1 MNDRESSDSSSD
13 EFYEKIKAQ
22 LNIMDDEE
30 KSSRIVSRNEVLPKV
45 SFAPPESKEQREI
58 NFNYKHSDRIQLI
71 GKIESITKENITIY
85 SNLLEFVINLDQL
98 IVNSQQE
105 ILGKVDDVFGKVE
118 RPHYSILLDGYVNNL
133 IQTNQLK
140 IGDDVFINVDS
151 TSVLNPDAIQAIT
164 QVIYNV
170 IKSKKGCDASNQFDE
185 EVVNEGDIEY
195 SDDEIE
201 AFSKKRGNKEEGE
214 VKKNNK
220 KKEKHHNQQKH
231 DKQQPYPQQNNKVQ
245 GNNQQQQQQQQ
256 QMMQMQH
263 SMQQQQQYYQQMF
276 LQQQM
281 QLQMQQQQQYQQ
293 MMQNQ
298 QSFPQQQMQQPQY
311 IQQIYP
317 QPQQL
322 QPNPQLNLPYNPQ
335 QINQQLSQNLNSLFQ
350 NIKPQDQ

>member
-1 MNDRESSDSSSD
+1 MNDHESSDSSSD

-30 KSSRIVSRNEVLPKV
+30 RSSRIVSRNEVLPKV
-45 SFAPPESKEQREI
+45 AFVPPESKEQREF
-58 NFNYKHSDRIQLI
+58 NFNYKNSDRIQLI
-71 GKIESITKENITIY
+71 GKIESLTKENIIIY

-98 IVNSQQE
+98 IVNGQQE

-133 IQTNQLK
+133 VQTNQLK
-140 IGDDVFINVDS
+140 IGDDVFINIDS
-151 TSVLNPDAIQAIT
+151 TSVLNPDAI
-164 QVIYNV
+164 N
-170 IKSKKGCDASNQFDE
+170 KKGCDASNQFDE
-185 EVVNEGDIEY
+185 EVLNDCDVEY

-201 AFSKKRGNKEEGE
+201 AVSKKRGNKEEGE
-214 VKKNNK
+214 VKKNHK
-220 KKEKHHNQQKH
+220 KNKEKHPNQQKH
-231 DKQQPYPQQNNKVQ
+231 DKQLPFPQQKFKAQ
-245 GNNQQQQQQQQ
+245 GNNPQTQQQQQ

-263 SMQQQQQYYQQMF
+263 SMQQQQYYQQMF

-293 MMQNQ
+293 LISNQ
-298 QSFPQQQMQQPQY
+298 QAFPQQQMQQPQY
-311 IQQIYP
+311 MQQIYQ

-322 QPNPQLNLPYNPQ
+322 QPNPQLNLPYNTQ
-335 QINQQLSQNLNSLFQ
+335 QINQQLNQNLNSLFQ

>member
-1 MNDRESSDSSSD
+1 MNDHESSDSSSD

-45 SFAPPESKEQREI
+45 AFAPPESKEQREF

-71 GKIESITKENITIY
+71 GKIESITKENVIIY

-98 IVNSQQE
+98 IVNGQQE

-140 IGDDVFINVDS
+140 IGDDVFINIDS
-151 TSVLNPDAIQAIT
+151 TSVLNPDAIKQLL
-164 QVIYNV
+164 N
-170 IKSKKGCDASNQFDE
+170 KKGCDASNQFDE
-185 EVVNEGDIEY
+185 EVLNDCDVEY

-201 AFSKKRGNKEEGE
+201 AVSKRRGNKEEGE

-220 KKEKHHNQQKH
+220 KKEKHPNQQKH
-231 DKQQPYPQQNNKVQ
+231 DKQLPFPQQNYKVQ
-245 GNNQQQQQQQQ
+245 GNNQQTQQQQQQQ

-263 SMQQQQQYYQQMF
+263 SMQQQQYYQQLF

-293 MMQNQ
+293 LIQNQ
-298 QSFPQQQMQQPQY
+298 QAFPQQQMQQPQY
-311 IQQIYP
+311 MQQIYP

-322 QPNPQLNLPYNPQ
+322 QPNPQLNLPYNSQ
-335 QINQQLSQNLNSLFQ
+335 QINQQLNQNLNSLFQ